1 MKNSFITF
9 VEERIII
16 VTLLFSI
23 LMCVYPI
30 PFIGQLMLIVAEII
44 LAIVIT
50 DFSIFAKKTEI
61 LIQLINFFTLFSLP
75 LNFSLVRRAVETDFS
90 EMQMPLM
97 KQLYTIRVNNIGLAS
112 NGENILAILI
122 FISVPVI
129 FLTLY
134 RFLLI
139 NDRFSIKIHDFSLYV
154 SQTIKILHFDTLVL
168 VTLSCFYLLIRV
180 LSYVP
185 INTDISQ
192 QILAIEF
199 SMWSIVTFILFYP
212 LFIVVLSIGLFLA
225 TNSIKSEI
233 GIK

>member
-23 LMCVYPI
+23 LLCVYPI
-30 PFIGQLMLIVAEII
+30 PFIGQLMLIVAELI
-44 LAIVIT
+44 LAIVII
-50 DFSIFAKKTEI
+50 DFSIFVKKTEI

-75 LNFSLVRRAVETDFS
+75 LNFNLVRRAVETDFS

-97 KQLYTIRVNNIGLAS
+97 KQLYTIRVNNIGLTS

-122 FISVPVI
+122 YISVPVI

-139 NDRFSIKIHDFSLYV
+139 NDRFSIKNHDFSLYV
-154 SQTIKILHFDTLVL
+154 TQTIIILHFDTLVL
-168 VTLSCFYLLIRV
+168 GTLSCIYLLIRV

-192 QILAIEF
+192 QILTIEF
-199 SMWSIVTFILFYP
+199 SMWSFVTFILFYP
-212 LFIVVLSIGLFLA
+212 LIIVVLSIGIFLA

>member
-23 LMCVYPI
+23 LLCVYPI
-30 PFIGQLMLIVAEII
+30 PFIGQLMLIVAELI
-44 LAIVIT
+44 LAIVII
-50 DFSIFAKKTEI
+50 DFSIFVKKTEI

-75 LNFSLVRRAVETDFS
+75 LNFNLVRRAVETDFS

-97 KQLYTIRVNNIGLAS
+97 KQLYTIRVNNIGLTS

-154 SQTIKILHFDTLVL
+154 TQTIIILHFDTLVL
-168 VTLSCFYLLIRV
+168 GTLSCIYLLIRV

-192 QILAIEF
+192 QILTIEF
-199 SMWSIVTFILFYP
+199 SMWSFVTFILFYP
-212 LFIVVLSIGLFLA
+212 LIIVVLSIGIFLA

>member
-30 PFIGQLMLIVAEII
+30 PFISQLMLIVAEII

-61 LIQLINFFTLFSLP
+61 LIQLIKFFTLFSLP
-75 LNFSLVRRAVETDFS
+75 LNFNLVRRAVETDFS
-90 EMQMPLM
+90 EMQIPLM

-112 NGENILAILI
+112 NGENILVILI

-168 VTLSCFYLLIRV
+168 GTLSFFYLLIRV
-180 LSYVP
+180 LSNVP

>member
-1 MKNSFITF
+1 M
-9 VEERIII
+9 
-16 VTLLFSI
+16 
-23 LMCVYPI
+23 
-30 PFIGQLMLIVAEII
+30 
-44 LAIVIT
+44 
-50 DFSIFAKKTEI
+50 
-61 LIQLINFFTLFSLP
+61 P
-75 LNFSLVRRAVETDFS
+75 LNFNLVRRAVETDFS

-97 KQLYTIRVNNIGLAS
+97 KQLYTIQVNNIGLTS

-122 FISVPVI
+122 FSSVPVI

-139 NDRFSIKIHDFSLYV
+139 NDRFSIKIHEFSLYV

-168 VTLSCFYLLIRV
+168 GALSCFYLLIRV

-212 LFIVVLSIGLFLA
+212 LIIVVLSIGLFLA
-225 TNSIKSEI
+225 TNPIKSEI

>member
-1 MKNSFITF
+1 M
-9 VEERIII
+9 
-16 VTLLFSI
+16 
-23 LMCVYPI
+23 
-30 PFIGQLMLIVAEII
+30 
-44 LAIVIT
+44 
-50 DFSIFAKKTEI
+50 
-61 LIQLINFFTLFSLP
+61 P
-75 LNFSLVRRAVETDFS
+75 LNFNLVRRAVETDFS

-97 KQLYTIRVNNIGLAS
+97 KQLYTIQVNNIGLTS

-139 NDRFSIKIHDFSLYV
+139 NDRFSIKIHEFSLYV

-168 VTLSCFYLLIRV
+168 GALSYFYLLIRV

-212 LFIVVLSIGLFLA
+212 LIIVVLSIGLFLA
-225 TNSIKSEI
+225 TNPIKSEI

>member
-23 LMCVYPI
+23 LLCVYPI
-30 PFIGQLMLIVAEII
+30 PFIGQLMLIVAELI
-44 LAIVIT
+44 LAIIII
-50 DFSIFAKKTEI
+50 DFSIFVKKTEI

-75 LNFSLVRRAVETDFS
+75 LNFNLVRRAVETDFS

-97 KQLYTIRVNNIGLAS
+97 KQLYTIRVNNIGLTS

-122 FISVPVI
+122 YISVPVI

-134 RFLLI
+134 RFLII

-154 SQTIKILHFDTLVL
+154 TQTIKILHFDTLVL
-168 VTLSCFYLLIRV
+168 GTLSCIYLLIRV

-199 SMWSIVTFILFYP
+199 SMWSFVTFILFYP
-212 LFIVVLSIGLFLA
+212 LIIVVLSIGIFLA